1 MHTRAVQ
8 IVFTLI
14 CLVLAAAAQELV
26 PSFGGAKTP
35 VLVLFAIYTAIR
47 PARRWMLVAMAA
59 GAFEDALNVS
69 PVPCCT
75 FFALF
80 AATGAHFL
88 RPFANDAS
96 PVWTGICAAMVAAP
110 VHELWIST
118 WGVLPP
124 GCSVIVRF
132 FASALP
138 AAIAGALIF
147 AVLPSAERRAGFDGP
162 APERR
167 PR

>member
-1 MHTRAVQ
+1 MQTRAVQ
-8 IVFTLI
+8 ILFTLI

-26 PSFGGAKTP
+26 PSFGGTKAP
-35 VLVLFAIYTAIR
+35 LLLLFAIYTALR
-47 PARRWMLVAMAA
+47 PARRWMLVALAS
-59 GAFEDALNVS
+59 GAIEDALNGS

-75 FFALF
+75 FFALL
-80 AATGAHFL
+80 AATCSHFL
-88 RPFANDAS
+88 RPSAAELS
-96 PVWTGICAAMVAAP
+96 PAWTGVCAAMVAAP

-124 GCSVIVRF
+124 GCSTIVRF

-138 AAIAGALIF
+138 AAAAGALVF
-147 AVLPSAERRAGFDGP
+147 AFLPSAERRAGFDGP
-162 APERR
+162 VPERR

>member
-8 IVFTLI
+8 ILFTLI

-26 PSFGGAKTP
+26 PSFGGTKAP
-35 VLVLFAIYTAIR
+35 VLLLFALYTAFR
-47 PARRWMLVAMAA
+47 PARRWMFVALAA
-59 GAFEDALNVS
+59 GALEDALNAS

-75 FFALF
+75 FFALL

-88 RPFANDAS
+88 RPFA
-96 PVWTGICAAMVAAP
+96 
-110 VHELWIST
+110 WIST
-118 WGVLPP
+118 WGMLPP

-138 AAIAGALIF
+138 AAAAGALIF
-147 AVLPSAERRAGFDGP
+147 AVLPSAEHRAGFEGHVQ
-162 APERR
+162 ERR